1 MQDTTLVH
9 MHNGPDRFYKTDIG
23 KIRVT
28 TGDEKACIIKEQGEK
43 IDVDLPDHPW
53 GLRHALHCA

>member
-1 MQDTTLVH
+1 

-53 GLRHALHCA
+53 GLRYALHHA